1 MKKLFLMLMLC
12 APMTLF
18 AQKFGHLDS
27 QALLQSLP
35 EATSVQSKLEAKGK
49 EYQKQLEDMQAELQ
63 RQAEAYDKAK
73 STMNATKQA
82 ETERKLQDMYTK
94 IQQTA
99 QDNQKAFN
107 EEQQKQLGPVLE
119 KVRNA
124 IAAVAK
130 AGNYVYIMEK
140 ANGQPLYINEAL
152 SKDVTAEVK
161 AQLAKMK

>member
-1 MKKLFLMLMLC
+1 
-12 APMTLF
+12 MTLF

-35 EATSVQSKLEAKGK
+35 EATAVQSKLEAKGK

-82 ETERKLQDMYTK
+82 ETEKNQH
-94 IQQTA
+94 TA
-99 QDNQKAFN
+99 QDNHKAFN
-107 EEQQKQLGPVLE
+107 EQQKKQLGPVLE